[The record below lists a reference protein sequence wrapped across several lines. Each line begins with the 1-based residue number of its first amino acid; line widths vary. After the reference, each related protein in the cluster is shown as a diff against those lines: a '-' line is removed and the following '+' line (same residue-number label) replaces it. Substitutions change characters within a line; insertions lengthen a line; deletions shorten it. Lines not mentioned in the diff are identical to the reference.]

1 MPRPTPSTLG
11 QELLG
16 DPTPVTDPAY
26 AEPGAAVGSSVA
38 LGAVLR
44 PVAAAAA
51 ADLSDMQIFVTNST
65 GKTIVLGQVRGS
77 DKVSSIKARV
87 QDSEG
92 IPTDQ
97 QVLCSDAGR
106 LLGDWQTL
114 GDSGIGRE
122 AVLRLLL
129 AGDTLPAAPT
139 AHATALSARRGGILA
154 LCVVVGALLLFALF
168 HHQPCPKCELP
179 VENPRCDGSPCG
191 ARARYSCTCEDG
203 WRGQHCDHDGPGV
216 ALEKV
221 ASHIKG
227 VTAAGLKFIE
237 DALPKGAGLQA
248 CVPAALR
255 FIYLRPLFV
264 GARICKEFI

>member
-203 WRGQHCDHDGPGV
+203 WTGRQCDHDSPGV

-221 ASHIKG
+221 ASHIVN
-227 VTAAGLKFIE
+227 VTASGLKFIE

>member
-11 QELLG
+11 QELLV

-26 AEPGAAVGSSVA
+26 AEPVAAVGSSVA

-51 ADLSDMQIFVTNST
+51 ADLSDMQIFVKSST
-65 GKTIVLGQVRGS
+65 GKTIVMGQVRGS

-92 IPTDQ
+92 IPADQ

-191 ARARYSCTCEDG
+191 ARARYSCTCSDG
-203 WRGQHCDHDGPGV
+203 WSGPQCEHPTGCDENPCGSHGTCRYWTVQQYHDKSP
-216 ALEKV
+216 
-221 ASHIKG
+221 S
-227 VTAAGLKFIE
+227 
-237 DALPKGAGLQA
+237 
-248 CVPAALR
+248 LR
-255 FIYLRPLFV
+255 SPPPPPLFFV
-264 GARICKEFI
+264 QLCLLLP